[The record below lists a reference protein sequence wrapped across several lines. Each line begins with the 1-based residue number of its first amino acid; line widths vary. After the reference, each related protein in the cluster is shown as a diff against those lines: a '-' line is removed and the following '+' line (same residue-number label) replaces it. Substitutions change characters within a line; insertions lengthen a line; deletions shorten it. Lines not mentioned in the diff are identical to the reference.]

1 MSKISK
7 ETKREL
13 ILRNEIKKSLEIKMS
28 LENKIRFLNNELIKL
43 QNR

>member
-28 LENKIRFLNNELIKL
+28 LENKIRFLNNELRKL